1 MDKGK
6 SLHVSSAGNQVTSH
20 EIADRN
26 DSETK
31 ESHETIK
38 DKVVHRAITKVP
50 YVHGKLKTK
59 AIFGLLMTEALRM
72 TGPHNNAPATG

>member
-1 MDKGK
+1 
-6 SLHVSSAGNQVTSH
+6 LH

-26 DSETK
+26 DTEIK

-38 DKVVHRAITKVP
+38 DQVVHHEITKDP

-59 AIFGLLMTEALRM
+59 AIFGLSTTEALPM
-72 TGPHNNAPATG
+72 TEPHNNAPATG